1 MITIAL
7 YNLKGGVGKTT
18 TAVNLSYLAAEAN
31 KQTVLW
37 DWDPQ
42 AAASWYYGIDESNAA
57 KHKAIKII
65 SDGEVVAS
73 MHKATPYPNLTVIPA
88 DISLRKLDMEFS
100 RPDAA
105 RRVMQRLVKSLS
117 KKTSILILD
126 LPPTLSPSVEYLLS
140 AVDLVLVPMIP
151 SPLSLRAM
159 DQVIE
164 FFHDKK
170 QAPKHIVGFFNMVDL
185 RRTIH
190 LQTLKSTRKLPLP
203 VMKTFVAMDSAAEK
217 MSIRRAPLT
226 SYARSGRAAES
237 YRKMWREIGRIIK
250 KQKIG

>member
-18 TAVNLSYLAAEAN
+18 TAVNLAYLAAEAK

-42 AAASWYYGIDESNAA
+42 AAASWYFGFDKAPNG
-57 KHKAIKII
+57 KQKAIKIV
-65 SDGEVVAS
+65 SDGEIVAD
-73 MHKATPYPNLTVIPA
+73 MHKSTAYPNLSVIPA
-88 DISLRKLDMEFS
+88 DISLRKLDDEFS
-100 RPDAA
+100 RPDSA
-105 RRVMQRLVKSLS
+105 RRLMQRLIKSLS
-117 KKTSILILD
+117 KNTSILILD

-159 DQVIE
+159 DQVVD
-164 FFHDKK
+164 FFADKK

-185 RRTIH
+185 RRSIH

-203 VMKTFVAMDSAAEK
+203 VMKTFVSMDSAAEK
-217 MSIRRAPLT
+217 MAVRRAPLA
-226 SYARSGRAAES
+226 SYSRSGRAAES

-250 KQKIG
+250 KQDME